1 MFSVLP
7 QTVREADVSATEKY
21 GVPALGLMK
30 AAAKES
36 LEYIYPHINRTSRV
50 TILCGKGNNAGDG
63 YGVAYELVK
72 QWYDVCVVNVFDTVP
87 SSDQARTCYN
97 DYIFS
102 GGTVLNT
109 QRAFSRIA
117 ASDVIIDAVFGIG
130 FDGVINP
137 DSECGRMIECANS
150 SHAYR
155 IAIDVPSGINSADG
169 TVKGSAFMAN
179 TTITVS
185 FIKTGTISYPAL
197 EYCGEIVVADI
208 NYPEKLAENLKAD
221 ALIPDDDYI
230 RKTVPVR
237 PRNSHKGTF
246 GKLAMLCGSKYMTG
260 AAYFAALSAVRTGAG
275 LVTLAADEATLNILQ
290 TRMAEPVF
298 FNTRGLCDEKSISEI
313 TGLFDGSDCALVGC
327 GLGSGENIE
336 KAVQYVVKNTKTKLV
351 IDADGINALSGNIN
365 VLREAANTPVI
376 TPHPAEF
383 ARITGKT
390 VAEVQSNR
398 LNLARQFAKDFSC
411 ITVLKGAS
419 TVITSPDGRT
429 AINRSGN
436 SGLAKGGSG
445 DVLAGAV
452 ASFVCQGLDPFD
464 AAVCAVYLHGK
475 ASDVLKHQI
484 SEYGMLPS
492 DLPLAIAKLL
502 P

>member
-7 QTVREADVSATEKY
+7 QTVKEADASATEKY
-21 GVPALGLMK
+21 GIPALGMMK
-30 AAAKES
+30 TAAKES
-36 LEYIYPHINRTSRV
+36 LEYIYPHIKRTSRITV
-50 TILCGKGNNAGDG
+50 LCGKGNNAGDG
-63 YGVAYELVK
+63 YAIAYELVK
-72 QWYDVCVVNVFDTVP
+72 QWYDVSVVNVFDTAP
-87 SSDQARTCYN
+87 ASEQARTCYN
-97 DYIFS
+97 EYIFS
-102 GGTVLNT
+102 GGTVLST
-109 QRAFSRIA
+109 QKAFSRIA

-137 DSECGRMIECANS
+137 DSECGRIIECANS

-155 IAIDVPSGINSADG
+155 IAIDVPSGINSSDG
-169 TVKGSAFMAN
+169 TVKGCAFAAD
-179 TTITVS
+179 ITVTIS

-197 EYCGEIVVADI
+197 EYCGEIVIADI
-208 NYPEKLAENLKAD
+208 NYPENLVESMKSD

-230 RKTVPVR
+230 RKTIPVR
-237 PRNSHKGTF
+237 CRNSHKGTF
-246 GKLAMLCGSKYMTG
+246 GKLAMLCGSRFMTG
-260 AAYFAALSAVRTGAG
+260 AAYFAAISAARTGTG
-275 LVTLAADEATLNILQ
+275 LVTLAADEQTLNVLQ

-298 FNTRGLCDEKSISEI
+298 FDTHGLCDKKSISEV
-313 TGLFDGSDCALVGC
+313 TELFDGSDCALAGC
-327 GLGSGENIE
+327 GLGSGENIR
-336 KAVQYVVKNTKTKLV
+336 KSIQYIVKNTKTRLV

-419 TVITSPDGRT
+419 TVIASPDGRT
-429 AINRSGN
+429 ALNRSGN

-445 DVLAGAV
+445 DVLAGVV